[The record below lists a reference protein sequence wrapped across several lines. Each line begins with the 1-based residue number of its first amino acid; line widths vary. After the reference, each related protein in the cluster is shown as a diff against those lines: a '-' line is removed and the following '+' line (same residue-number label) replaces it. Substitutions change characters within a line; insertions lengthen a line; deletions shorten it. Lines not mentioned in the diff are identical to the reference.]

1 MYFIIDKIPKALYT
15 FLDEISSFSLD
26 IFSDYSGTF
35 DIAFDRIPLAE
46 RTLLKWS
53 NTNSFN
59 SIIDA
64 QNN

>member
-46 RTLLKWS
+46 RTLLK
-53 NTNSFN
+53 
-59 SIIDA
+59 
-64 QNN
+64 